1 LLAFVR
7 QKAQGVNA
15 AHTFNGGHMKQA
27 KRGRPPLGKTAK
39 TGRMMVRVSSST
51 LEALKREAEKHNRPL
66 SREIEGR
73 LINSLG
79 ADKTGRSP
87 TRALTRAIEMVEQ
100 SLARDTNKSW
110 WEDPQTGVELRE
122 GIELFV
128 RHYIPA
134 DLTPTG
140 AGVAAAGEVITLL
153 ELYVKMEPFN
163 PQPGVTFPNSW
174 YQPWQIAHDLKGGS
188 K

>member
-1 LLAFVR
+1 
-7 QKAQGVNA
+7 
-15 AHTFNGGHMKQA
+15 MKQA
-27 KRGRPPLGKTAK
+27 KRGRPPLGNTAK

-51 LEALKREAEKHNRPL
+51 LAALKQEAKKHNNRPL

-73 LINSLG
+73 LIDSLG
-79 ADKTGRSP
+79 ADKTSRSP

-110 WEDPQTGVELRE
+110 WKDSQTGVELRE
-122 GIELFV
+122 GIALLV
-128 RHYIPA
+128 RHYVPA

-174 YQPWQIAHDLKGGS
+174 YQPWQIAHDLKGES